1 MLIPMFRLLALF
13 FLSIYLLSAL
23 LNKYWIYKSQYKQS
37 MSFLNFL
44 FTPDGELKMKL
55 TSGQK
60 KLKAFVDIAKYLMF
74 AMLITELV
82 VSVALMSR

>member
-1 MLIPMFRLLALF
+1 
-13 FLSIYLLSAL
+13 
-23 LNKYWIYKSQYKQS
+23 

-44 FTPDGELKMKL
+44 FTPDGKLKMKL